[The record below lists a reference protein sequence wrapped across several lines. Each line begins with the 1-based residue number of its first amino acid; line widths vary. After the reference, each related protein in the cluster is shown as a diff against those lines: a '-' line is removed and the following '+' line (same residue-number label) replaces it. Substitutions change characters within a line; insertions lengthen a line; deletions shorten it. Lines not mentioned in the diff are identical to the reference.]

1 MAFPPTSAPL
11 ARALVDREY
20 NDPTPVQLAVMEAEA
35 ADRDLL
41 VSAQTGSGK
50 TVAYGLAF
58 ASTLLGVDEYLPRAD
73 GPLALVVAPTRE
85 LALQVHRELTWL
97 YEHAGARVVSCV
109 GGMDPKSEARQLN
122 IGAHI
127 VVGTPGRLRDHLER
141 GRLRIGDLKVVVLDE
156 ADEMLDLG
164 FREDL
169 EFILEATPEER
180 RTLLFSATLPKEIV
194 SLAKKFQRDAVRIQA
209 GGGERGHA
217 DIEYRAITIAPRDVE
232 HVVVNVLRFV
242 EAPSAIVFCN
252 TRESV
257 RHLHAILSERGFSAV
272 SLSGELSQSERN
284 HALQALRDG
293 RARVCVAT
301 DVAARGIDLPN
312 LGLVIHADLPHDP
325 EVLQHRSGRTGR
337 AGRKGVSV
345 LLIPHSRRR
354 KAEILLRNA
363 RITPNWL
370 AAPSADDIRKL
381 DHERLMHSTMF
392 DGENSE
398 DDLVMAKALLAERSA
413 EDIALALA
421 RVYRSQLPAAEDV
434 IDAGPSP
441 RDTRDN
447 GRNDR
452 NDRGARGES
461 EGRNR
466 RDREPRED
474 RAPRPPRKTSGPAM
488 PGGSVWFRLNVGSA
502 KNADPR
508 WLLPMICRQGG
519 VTKRE
524 IGAIRIFEHETR
536 VEVAGVAS
544 DGFLEAVR
552 QVPKGEV
559 RIEPMK
565 PGAEQQEPTAA
576 DRMKDDAPQ
585 AKAPR
590 EDRSQREERPQRE
603 EHAPREERT
612 HENKA
617 PAKKKWEPRDRPVF
631 IAEPDTRPDGSQADG
646 GKERYKPKHE
656 GKPKYENKG
665 KPEGKSKY
673 EGKPKFEGKPKYEG
687 KPKFEGKPKYEG
699 KPKFEGKPKTEGT
712 RPDRGDARDPSARLS
727 FSDRPKTAGKPAFKG
742 KPKFAGKPGAKVG
755 GKPDYSKSKGKGG
768 PRG

>member
-1 MAFPPTSAPL
+1 
-11 ARALVDREY
+11 
-20 NDPTPVQLAVMEAEA
+20 
-35 ADRDLL
+35 
-41 VSAQTGSGK
+41 
-50 TVAYGLAF
+50 
-58 ASTLLGVDEYLPRAD
+58 
-73 GPLALVVAPTRE
+73 
-85 LALQVHRELTWL
+85 
-97 YEHAGARVVSCV
+97 
-109 GGMDPKSEARQLN
+109 MDPKSEARQLN

-141 GRLRIGDLKVVVLDE
+141 GRLRIGELRAVILDE

-169 EFILEATPEER
+169 EFILEATPAER

-194 SLAKKFQRDAVRIQA
+194 TLAKKFQRDAHRIQA

-217 DIEYRAITIAPRDVE
+217 DIEYRAIAVAPRDAE
-232 HVVVNVLRFV
+232 HVVVNVLRHV

-257 RHLHAILSERGFSAV
+257 RHLQAILSERGFSAV

-345 LLIPHSRRR
+345 LLVPGARRR

-363 RITPNWL
+363 RITAEWR

-381 DHERLMHSTMF
+381 DQERLLQSPILTDEST
-392 DGENSE
+392 
-398 DDLVMAKALLAERSA
+398 DDDRAMAAALLAERSA
-413 EDIALALA
+413 EDIALALT
-421 RVYRSQLPAAEDV
+421 RIYRAQLPAPEDIV
-434 IDAGPSP
+434 DPGTYREN
-441 RDTRDN
+441 RDKSGKGER
-447 GRNDR
+447 G
-452 NDRGARGES
+452 DRGERK
-461 EGRNR
+461 GR
-466 RDREPRED
+466 REPRPIKQG
-474 RAPRPPRKTSGPAM
+474 APL
-488 PGGSVWFRLNVGSA
+488 PGGSVWFRLNVGRE

-536 VEVAGVAS
+536 IEVAGTVS
-544 DGFLEAVR
+544 DGFLASVK

-565 PGAEQQEPTAA
+565 PGAELSDPAPGAKPE
-576 DRMKDDAPQ
+576 KDTKPA
-585 AKAPR
+585 
-590 EDRSQREERPQRE
+590 
-603 EHAPREERT
+603 
-612 HENKA
+612 A
-617 PAKKKWEPRDRPVF
+617 PAKKKWEPRERPA
-631 IAEPDTRPDGSQADG
+631 IAVEPDFHPDGDMRAKG
-646 GKERYKPKHE
+646 KPKH
-656 GKPKYENKG
+656 KG
-665 KPEGKSKY
+665 KFDGKH
-673 EGKPKFEGKPKYEG
+673 KPDAAPAKQTAKA
-687 KPKFEGKPKYEG
+687 
-699 KPKFEGKPKTEGT
+699 
-712 RPDRGDARDPSARLS
+712 RPDRGDVRNPSERLS
-727 FSDRPKTAGKPAFKG
+727 FSDRPRQGGKPAFKG
-742 KPKFAGKPGAKVG
+742 KPKTGGKPAGKKKIG
-755 GKPDYSKSKGKGG
+755 GKPDYSKSRNKGARQG
-768 PRG
+768 